1 MIKNI
6 LYTRFNFDKSIEFL
20 ILFILLVFPK
30 INLVKII
37 PSSYQGIR
45 VEELIILFIGL
56 FLIYNRKLEIKKNDL
71 GYNFYLYFLFF
82 LISSILGSIYYDQVF
97 LVILRYVEYLIIL
110 IFFNRYRPST
120 EIILKVIKSFLILN
134 LIFAL
139 AQNYSLI
146 GEFSSLGYQSPENFD
161 NNGP

>member
-1 MIKNI
+1 MGWW
-6 LYTRFNFDKSIEFL
+6 DSI
-20 ILFILLVFPK
+20 
-30 INLVKII
+30 KII

-97 LVILRYVEYLIIL
+97 LVILRYVEYLVIL

-120 EIILKVIKSFLILN
+120 EIILKVIKSFLVLN

-161 NNGP
+161 NSRPNGLTGGPWELANISAVLFFVLLLF

>member
-97 LVILRYVEYLIIL
+97 LVILRYVEYLVILIFLIDIIL
-110 IFFNRYRPST
+110 I
-120 EIILKVIKSFLILN
+120 LKLF
-134 LIFAL
+134 
-139 AQNYSLI
+139 
-146 GEFSSLGYQSPENFD
+146 
-161 NNGP
+161 

>member
-97 LVILRYVEYLIIL
+97 LVILRYVELYLDK
-110 IFFNRYRPST
+110 NN
-120 EIILKVIKSFLILN
+120 SFLFLK
-134 LIFAL
+134 LL
-139 AQNYSLI
+139 KKHR
-146 GEFSSLGYQSPENFD
+146 
-161 NNGP
+161 